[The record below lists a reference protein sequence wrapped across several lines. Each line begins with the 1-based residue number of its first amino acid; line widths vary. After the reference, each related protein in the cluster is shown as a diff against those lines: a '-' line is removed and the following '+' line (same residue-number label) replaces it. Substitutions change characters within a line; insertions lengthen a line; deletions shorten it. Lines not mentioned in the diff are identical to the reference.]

1 MYKVFLT
8 REAEKPLKKLDKRY
22 QKAVIS
28 GLFRLGG
35 NPNLGE
41 PLRYELRGRF
51 RLRVGSYRIVYRLNH
66 PQKVINVIQ
75 IEHRKDVYR

>member
-1 MYKVFLT
+1 MYKVFLS
-8 REAEKPLKKLDKRY
+8 REAEKQLKKLDKRY

-28 GLFRLGG
+28 GLLRLGG

-41 PLRYELRGRF
+41 PLKYELKGKY
-51 RLRVGSYRIVYRLNH
+51 RLRVGSYRIVYRLEH
-66 PQKVINVIQ
+66 LQKIINVLQ

>member
-1 MYKVFLT
+1 MYKVFLS
-8 REAEKPLKKLDKRY
+8 REAEKQLKKLDKRY

-28 GLFRLGG
+28 GLFRLGE

-41 PLRYELRGRF
+41 PLKYELKGKY
-51 RLRVGSYRIVYRLNH
+51 RLRVGSYRIVYRLEH
-66 PQKVINVIQ
+66 FQKLINVLQ